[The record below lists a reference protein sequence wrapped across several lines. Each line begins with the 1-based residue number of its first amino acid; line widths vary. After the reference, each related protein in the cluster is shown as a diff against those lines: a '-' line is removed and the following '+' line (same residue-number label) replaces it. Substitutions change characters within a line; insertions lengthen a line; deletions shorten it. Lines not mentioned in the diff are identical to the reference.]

1 MIKNIVFDMG
11 KVLLDYECDA
21 AIRAFTKDEKLIKK
35 ISMAVFLS
43 QEWVLLDMGII
54 SEEQGLSRM
63 LAHLDTEEEKEIA
76 EKAFKNWHRYN
87 LFPKAGMGELV
98 KELKEKHGY
107 NCYILS
113 NASVRVP
120 ECCYDIIP
128 GHEYMSGALFSAN
141 EKCIKPQ
148 DIIYER
154 FFKKF
159 DLRPEECFFID
170 DLYEN
175 ILGAEKTGM
184 KGYCF
189 SDGDIGKLREILC
202 NLRCRY

>member
-21 AIRAFTKDEKLIKK
+21 AIRAFTEDETLIKK
-35 ISMAVFLS
+35 ISMAVFCS
-43 QEWVLLDMGII
+43 QEWVLLDMGVI
-54 SEEQGLSRM
+54 SEEQGLNRM
-63 LAHLDTEEEKEIA
+63 LRHLDTEEERKIA
-76 EKAFKNWHRYN
+76 RQAFDNWHKYN
-87 LFPKAGMGELV
+87 LFPKAGMDDLI
-98 KELKEKHGY
+98 KELKERCGY

-120 ECCYDIIP
+120 ECCYGMIP

-148 DIIYER
+148 KFIYER
-154 FFKKF
+154 FFEKF
-159 DLRPEECFFID
+159 DLKPEECFFID
-170 DLYEN
+170 DLQEN
-175 ILGAEKTGM
+175 ISGAERTGM

-189 SDGDIGKLREILC
+189 SDGDINRLKDILF
-202 NLRCRY
+202 NL